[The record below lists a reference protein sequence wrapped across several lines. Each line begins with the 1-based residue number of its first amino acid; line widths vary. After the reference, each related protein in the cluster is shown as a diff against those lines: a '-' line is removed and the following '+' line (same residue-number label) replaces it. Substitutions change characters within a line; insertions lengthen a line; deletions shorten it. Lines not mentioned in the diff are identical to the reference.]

1 MEDTWDQNF
10 RVKVF
15 PDTMISWDL
24 RSAHHIQGSQVCVWV
39 GPSAWNANFVCP
51 SVNFEG
57 EMGGISYT
65 NVCVDCGSCY
75 DGLHFISFGYS
86 DTCIGY
92 SVTESCVGFGSRD
105 GAPPHISAPTG
116 RCQRRSWRHASRVPS
131 RDHVT
136 TAAMMNCP
144 KCRQNAANS
153 EASL

>member
-1 MEDTWDQNF
+1 MRSTLPGEN
-10 RVKVF
+10 
-15 PDTMISWDL
+15 ISGH
-24 RSAHHIQGSQVCVWV
+24 HHILGSSVCPPYP
-39 GPSAWNANFVCP
+39 GLSSLCMGGNAYFVCP

-116 RCQRRSWRHASRVPS
+116 RCQRRS
-131 RDHVT
+131 
-136 TAAMMNCP
+136 
-144 KCRQNAANS
+144 
-153 EASL
+153 